1 MSMRRTI
8 TALLLTAAL
17 AGLLAVPALAAPEP
31 DTPGTDTPD
40 YAATGQGLTDV
51 TYSGALDPRTGLPA
65 GASQSDTGYFPL
77 RGEEYGYDRDQHCY
91 VNRLGGSE
99 FLSTIPNGAVI
110 SRDQGSKVSVTLP
123 VGLTGTLYRG
133 GDPVPDADLSNITE
147 TGSYLLEVRSGASQT
162 DSVAF
167 SFVILDRL
175 TNSLAEITLP
185 DGFSF
190 EYVRLNGEGISSGY
204 ENYLELLE
212 DGDYEVR
219 WSCPE
224 IGQAYNLSFT
234 LDTVAP
240 TLALPQVE
248 DGQAH
253 SAVTLEDL
261 EPGAYIVMENGGE
274 TSTITSSQTVL
285 RYPGEYILTVCDQAG
300 NSTQYRFIIH
310 LYLNLSAAAAIG
322 LLLAGLAALLGYSWY
337 IRKHPRVG

>member
-1 MSMRRTI
+1 MSMRRII
-8 TALLLTAAL
+8 TAVLLTAAL
-17 AGLLAVPALAAPEP
+17 AGLLWTPALAAP
-31 DTPGTDTPD
+31 D
-40 YAATGQGLTDV
+40 YAVTSQGPTDV

-65 GASQSDTGYFPL
+65 GAVRSDTGYFPL
-77 RGEEYGYDRDQHCY
+77 RGEEYGYDREQSCY
-91 VNRLGGSE
+91 VNRLGSSE

-110 SRDQGSKVSVTLP
+110 SRDQGSRVSITLP

-147 TGSYLLEVRSGASQT
+147 TGSYLLEVRSGSSPS
-162 DSVAF
+162 DSAAF
-167 SFVILDRL
+167 SFLILDQM
-175 TNSLAEITLP
+175 TNSLSELVLP

-190 EYVRLNGEGISSGY
+190 EYVRLNGNEISAGY

-224 IGQAYNLSFT
+224 IGQAYNVSFT
-234 LDTVAP
+234 LDTIAP
-240 TLALPQVE
+240 TLALPQVK
-248 DGQAH
+248 DNQAH
-253 SAVTLEDL
+253 AAVTLEDL
-261 EPGAYIVMENGGE
+261 EPGAYIVMENDGE
-274 TSTITSSQTVL
+274 TSTISSAQTVL
-285 RYPGEYILTVCDQAG
+285 RYPGEYVLTVCDQAG
-300 NSTQYRFIIH
+300 NRTQYQFVIH